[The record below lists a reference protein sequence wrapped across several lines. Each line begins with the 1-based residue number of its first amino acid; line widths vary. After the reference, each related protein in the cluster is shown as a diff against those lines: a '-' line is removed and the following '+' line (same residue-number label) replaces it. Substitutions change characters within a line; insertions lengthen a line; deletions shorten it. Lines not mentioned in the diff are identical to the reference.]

1 MQLKSSTAS
10 SAIPLGRKAP
20 ATRSLRRPI
29 ATAVRYCVLLIAALA
44 VVYPFFLM
52 TAGSL
57 KSDSGFMADPVGW
70 ARPAHP
76 ENYRLAWQEAR
87 IPRFTGNSLVVAA
100 GTVLL
105 TLGTASTAAFALSRG
120 RFPGRKAVYLAF
132 VLLLTIPVQ
141 IYIIPLYVIVVRA
154 RLADNLLGLILP
166 YTAGNLPLAVFL
178 FKTYFDQLPVEL
190 LDAARMDGCGRLMT
204 FWRVVL
210 PLSRPILATVT
221 IFTFVQAWNEF
232 FLALVFIHNP
242 DLQTLPLGLQAFF
255 VNQFE
260 TRFPQLFATLVLSIG
275 PVLAVYLV
283 LQRQFIAGLTAGAVK
298 G

>member
-1 MQLKSSTAS
+1 VPLKSSTPSAVS
-10 SAIPLGRKAP
+10 SGGNFPAAVEVPRRLG
-20 ATRSLRRPI
+20 S
-29 ATAVRYCVLLIAALA
+29 AVRYGVLVGATLVI
-44 VVYPFFLM
+44 VYPFFLM

-57 KSDSGFMADPVGW
+57 KTDSGFLADPVGW
-70 ARPAHP
+70 PHPAHP
-76 ENYRLAWQEAR
+76 ENYGFAWQEAR

-100 GTVLL
+100 STVLL
-105 TLGTASTAAFALSRG
+105 TLGTASAAAFALSRG
-120 RFPGRKAVYLAF
+120 RFLGRNAVYLGF
-132 VLLLTIPVQ
+132 ILLLTIPVQ

-154 RLADNLLGLILP
+154 KLADNLMGLILP
-166 YTAGNLPLAVFL
+166 YTAGSLPLAVFL
-178 FKTYFDQLPVEL
+178 FKTYFDQLPSEL
-190 LDAARMDGCGRLMT
+190 FDAARMDGCGRLMT
-204 FWRVVL
+204 FWRVAL
-210 PLSRPILATVT
+210 PLSRPILARVT

-255 VNQFE
+255 VNQFQ
-260 TRFPQLFATLVLSIG
+260 TQFPQLFATLVLSMA